1 MGTLLLQVLPVLAVL
16 AEVLAALLAA
26 LLTALLTALLAAPVL
41 VIDGAVSVAEDG
53 TSADNHLDIPVDS
66 SSS

>member
-1 MGTLLLQVLPVLAVL
+1 MGTLLLPVLAVL
-16 AEVLAALLAA
+16 AVLAEVLAA